1 MVDCRES
8 VCLMCKVIWGLSCF
22 LKNLSVF
29 ISSKKLFFLLKLTL
43 HDTCAWRQYS
53 LIYIGMSTM
62 PKSIYKMCP
71 IEALII
77 IYWDVKITKPFWA
90 TLNTEQRKAWHRSAR
105 RGISKWETH
114 CYIAIIIVVRSPNSC
129 TFFLTMAIY
138 DFLFILLLFSSST
151 TTLWPWIFLEE
162 KPTEI
167 SHRQLS

>member
-1 MVDCRES
+1 MLSTHLIIPMKLPTTKHLTDQDMVDCRGS
-8 VCLMCKVIWGLSCF
+8 VCLMCKVIWGLSCL

-90 TLNTEQRKAWHRSAR
+90 TLNTEQRKACHRSAR
-105 RGISKWETH
+105 TER
-114 CYIAIIIVVRSPNSC
+114 YFQMR
-129 TFFLTMAIY
+129 
-138 DFLFILLLFSSST
+138 D
-151 TTLWPWIFLEE
+151 TLIH
-162 KPTEI
+162 
-167 SHRQLS
+167 SYNYCS